1 MSTGNSRG
9 AGGEVNGVERREM
22 SGSQASRET
31 KANGAAGKSR
41 HLGFEVAYDPKST
54 RQQHRRA
61 SFLAPFVRGG
71 LRPLGKIAVRGAE
84 NIPQDGPLIVAS
96 YHQSNL
102 DPLIVGISIYNQGR
116 LPRFMAKHTLFTF
129 PVGLVARPLGQIP
142 VVRGSRE
149 AGDSLAYAEAALEA
163 GQTVTI
169 YPEGT
174 HTKDPDMWPGPAKSG
189 TARLALRTGTPI
201 VTVAHWGVQDA
212 LPGKSLRPRLGP
224 SRVMTVDFSEPI
236 VTEGVPATRENVASL
251 TEHITAR
258 IASQLADLR
267 GVPLPDRFHKA
278 LEWRKA

>member
-1 MSTGNSRG
+1 MSKDQSS
-9 AGGEVNGVERREM
+9 GGEP
-22 SGSQASRET
+22 SGS
-31 KANGAAGKSR
+31 
-41 HLGFEVAYDPKST
+41 LGFEVSYDPKST
-54 RQQHRRA
+54 QRQHRRA
-61 SFLAPFVRGG
+61 SLLAPVVRGA

-84 NIPQDGPLIVAS
+84 NIPQDGPLIIAS

-102 DPLIVGISIYNQGR
+102 DPLVVGVAIYNQGR

-129 PVGLVARPLGQIP
+129 PVGLLTRTLGQIP

-149 AGDSLAYAEAALEA
+149 AGDSLAYAKAALAA

-174 HTKDPDMWPGPAKSG
+174 HTKDPDMWPGPSKSG
-189 TARLALRTGTPI
+189 TARLALQTGTPI
-201 VTVAHWGVQDA
+201 ITAAHWGVQDA
-212 LPGKSLRPRLGP
+212 LPGKSLRPKLGP
-224 SRVMTVDFSEPI
+224 GRVMTVDFSEPI
-236 VTEGVPATRENVASL
+236 VTEGVPDTQDNVVSL

-267 GVPLPDRFHKA
+267 GEAVPDRFRTA

>member
-1 MSTGNSRG
+1 MSEDKN
-9 AGGEVNGVERREM
+9 
-22 SGSQASRET
+22 
-31 KANGAAGKSR
+31 R

-61 SFLAPFVRGG
+61 SFIAPLVRGG

-169 YPEGT
+169 YPQGT

-267 GVPLPDRFHKA
+267 GVPLPDQFHKA

>member
-1 MSTGNSRG
+1 MSTDKNRG
-9 AGGEVNGVERREM
+9 AGSEVNGEERREM

-31 KANGAAGKSR
+31 KANGTDEKNR

-54 RQQHRRA
+54 RQQLRRA

-71 LRPLGKIAVRGAE
+71 LRPLGRIAVRGAE

-129 PVGLVARPLGQIP
+129 PVGLVTRPLGQIP

-149 AGDSLAYAEAALEA
+149 AGDSLAYAKAALAA

-189 TARLALRTGTPI
+189 TARLALQTGTPI
-201 VTVAHWGVQDA
+201 ITVAHWGVQNA

-224 SRVMTVDFSEPI
+224 RRVMTVDFSEPI
-236 VTEGVPATRENVASL
+236 VTEGVPETKENVASL

-267 GVPLPDRFHKA
+267 GVPLPDRFRTA

>member
-1 MSTGNSRG
+1 MSTAHSRG
-9 AGGEVNGVERREM
+9 AGGEVNGEESREM
-22 SGSQASRET
+22 SGSQANRET
-31 KANGAAGKSR
+31 KANGSDEKTMQ
-41 HLGFEVAYDPKST
+41 LGFEAAYDPKLT
-54 RQQHRRA
+54 RKQHRRA
-61 SFLAPFVRGG
+61 SFLAPLVRGG
-71 LRPLGKIAVRGAE
+71 LRPLGKIAVRGTE

-102 DPLIVGISIYNQGR
+102 DPLVVGISIYNQGR

-129 PVGLVARPLGQIP
+129 PVGLVTRPLGQIP

-149 AGDSLAYAEAALEA
+149 AGDSLAYAKAALEA

-174 HTKDPDMWPGPAKSG
+174 HTKDPDMWPGKAKSG
-189 TARLALRTGTPI
+189 TARLALQTGAPI
-201 VTVAHWGVQDA
+201 ITVAHWGVQDA

-236 VTEGVPATRENVASL
+236 VTEGVPETKENIASL

-278 LEWRKA
+278 LEWRRA